1 MFSCKVQLKVEEQK
15 RELEHYDLNS
25 QENDNALQALVKLR
39 RKNEPLESKVAQLR
53 KDVHHGTFAS
63 SSTEGN
69 VQSMQ
74 EEVDALNSKLINL
87 TAEVVA
93 VCLGVEVIQM
103 SLSSAETT
111 LENKNA
117 DLVRCQAQ
125 IGKLT

>member
-1 MFSCKVQLKVEEQK
+1 MEEQK